1 MSRNGFQ
8 YAKYFGEYDEYRNTG
23 EPCSRRVSN
32 DATFYPLPTASSLG
46 TYLSQIPVDVEIC
59 LRCRKSSPVRSMR
72 SMSLWGKAGLLFR
85 RSEDGDCLRC
95 RTWRVCRSKK
105 AVYIHES

>member
-23 EPCSRRVSN
+23 EPRSRRVSI
-32 DATFYPLPTASSLG
+32 DATFYPLPTASRLG
-46 TYLSQIPVDVEIC
+46 TYLSQIPVDVEMR

-72 SMSLWGKAGLLFR
+72 SMPATKHKSVFCFDEAKTGIA
-85 RSEDGDCLRC
+85 
-95 RTWRVCRSKK
+95 
-105 AVYIHES
+105 